1 MKKNKWL
8 YLTVFILVLASLVI
22 VLVPMLRNLQTSDK
36 NFAVED
42 VSSITRIV
50 LTNTEGDSSDL
61 TFEKG
66 EWSINHQYKVR
77 KFAIQ
82 NLLETLKNV
91 KVDYPVSKAG
101 HNNVIKDLMQS
112 NVHVQ
117 IFTGGKKPSKTF
129 YVGGPNVSNT
139 GTFMIME
146 HDGKIAERPYVT
158 SVLGGA
164 GYLTGNFSAKPD
176 DWRTREIFAYASATI
191 KSIKIEYMLHPE
203 GSFEINNDNINKP
216 TIIPLAGTKNIDGL
230 PDTKRLIEYIGYFN
244 SGYAENFINEYEHID
259 TFLMTVPYCLMTIT
273 DSKGTKNLI
282 RIYHKPVTERTKKQF
297 DEQGNPMTYDTDK
310 YIAAINHDKE
320 FALIQFYS
328 FGKFFKKYF
337 QFFGQPSQPNA
348 STH

>member
-1 MKKNKWL
+1 MKKNKWP
-8 YLTVFILVLASLVI
+8 YLLVFILLLASLVI
-22 VLVPMLRNLQTSDK
+22 VLVPMLRNLQASDK

-66 EWSINHQYKVR
+66 EWFINHQYKVR

-146 HDGKIAERPYVT
+146 RNGKIAERPYVT

-191 KSIKIEYMLHPE
+191 KSIRIEYMLHPE
-203 GSFEINNDNINKP
+203 GSFEINNDNVNKP
-216 TIIPLAGTKNIDGL
+216 TIIPLACTKNIDGL

-244 SGYAENFINEYEHID
+244 SGYAENFINEYENID

-282 RIYHKPVTERTKKQF
+282 RIYHKPVTERTKKQY

>member
-8 YLTVFILVLASLVI
+8 YLMVFVLVI
-22 VLVPMLRNLQTSDK
+22 VSLVLILVPIISNLRASDK

-42 VSSITRIV
+42 VSTITQIV
-50 LTNTEGDSSDL
+50 LTNTAGDSSDL
-61 TFEKG
+61 TLDNG
-66 EWSINHQYKVR
+66 EWYINHQYKVR

-112 NVHVQ
+112 NIHVQ

-146 HDGKIAERPYVT
+146 HHGKIAERPYVT

-164 GYLTGNFSAKPD
+164 GYLSAKPD
-176 DWRTREIFAYASATI
+176 DWRTREIFAYASSEI
-191 KSIKIEYMLHPE
+191 KTIKIEYKLQPE
-203 GSFEINNDNINKP
+203 GSFEINNENINQP
-216 TIIPLAGTKNIDGL
+216 SIVPLTGTKAIDGA
-230 PDTKRLIEYIGYFN
+230 PDTKRLIEYIGYFS
-244 SGYAENFINEYEHID
+244 SGYAENYINEYEHID
-259 TFLMTVPYCLMTIT
+259 TFLMTIPYCLMTIT
-273 DSKGTKNLI
+273 DQKGHKNLI
-282 RIYHKPVTERTKKQF
+282 RIYRKPVTERTKKQF

-310 YIAAINHDKE
+310 YIAAINQDKE

-337 QFFGQPSQPNA
+337 QFFGRPSTPIS
-348 STH
+348 STK